1 MTANAQTEQNNQ
13 NDWNEK
19 IALAQEMLPLIGR
32 LHRNNDVVVSIFG
45 RLLVGATDID
55 IIKAHRYARRV
66 ADREMPLAQTLPV
79 LKELGEMNLGTASI
93 DVGRLATGFEKSG
106 GTDLRAYLEE
116 ELAEVVGTHSETY
129 PTDVVL
135 YGFGRI
141 GRLLA
146 RILIKRE
153 ATYGGVRLRA
163 VVVRKNGEDDLVK
176 RASLLR
182 RDSVHGAF
190 DGTITVDKDNDVIWA
205 NGTKIQVI
213 YSNSPAE
220 VDYTAYGINDAV
232 VVDNTGRWRDREG
245 LSQHLESKGVARVVL
260 TAPGKGDL
268 LNVVY
273 GINHDKITD
282 DEKIITAASCTTNG
296 ITPVLKVLNDRYGVQ
311 HGHVETVHSFTNDQ
325 NLIDNFHKGSRRGR
339 AAGLNMVLTETG
351 AAKAVSKALPEF
363 EGKLT
368 GNAIRVPTP
377 DVSMAVLNLTLD
389 TEVDRDEVNN
399 FLRKV
404 SLHSNLRQQISYI
417 HSPEVV
423 STDFVGT
430 THADYIAGYAVMNDY
445 TMRDY
450 QYRTLQWH
458 QGKSFEKSAGFGPW
472 MTTPDAFE
480 FGGELATYL
489 GDEKMQTTPT
499 NDLVFNPAKLIE
511 YISHIYPLDAGDVIV
526 TGTPGGVGHARNPKR
541 YIGDGDVVK
550 VEIDGL
556 GYVANKTVFE

>member
-1 MTANAQTEQNNQ
+1 
-13 NDWNEK
+13 
-19 IALAQEMLPLIGR
+19 MLPLIGR

-430 THADYIAGYAVMNDY
+430 THAGIVDGLATIASGNHLVVYVWYDN
-445 TMRDY
+445 
-450 QYRTLQWH
+450 
-458 QGKSFEKSAGFGPW
+458 
-472 MTTPDAFE
+472 E
-480 FGGELATYL
+480 FGYSNQVIRIVEEVAGARP
-489 GDEKMQTTPT
+489 Q
-499 NDLVFNPAKLIE
+499 
-511 YISHIYPLDAGDVIV
+511 IYPRRLES
-526 TGTPGGVGHARNPKR
+526 TELK
-541 YIGDGDVVK
+541 
-550 VEIDGL
+550 
-556 GYVANKTVFE
+556 

>member
-1 MTANAQTEQNNQ
+1 MTAHAQPEQ

-19 IALAQEMLPLIGR
+19 IALAQEMLPLIGQ

-66 ADREMPLAQTLPV
+66 ADREMKLSQTIPV
-79 LKELGEMNLGTASI
+79 LRELVDMNLGTASI
-93 DVGRLATGFEKSG
+93 DLGRLATGFEKSG
-106 GTDLRAYLEE
+106 GTDLRAYLDEQ
-116 ELAEVVGTHSETY
+116 LAEIVGKHTETE

-146 RILIKRE
+146 RILIQRE

-163 VVVRKNGEDDLVK
+163 VVVRKNSEDDIVK

-205 NGTKIQVI
+205 NGTKIQMI

-220 VDYTAYGINDAV
+220 VDYTAYGIKDAI

-273 GINHDKITD
+273 GINHDTITD

-296 ITPVLKVLNDRYGVQ
+296 ITPVLKVLNDRYGVE

-325 NLIDNFHKGSRRGR
+325 NLIDNFHKGTRRGR
-339 AAGLNMVLTETG
+339 AATLNMVLTETG

-377 DVSMAVLNLTLD
+377 DVSMAVLNLTLEQ
-389 TEVDRDEVNN
+389 EVDRDEVNN

-404 SLHSNLRQQISYI
+404 SLHSDLRQQISYI

-430 THADYIAGYAVMNDY
+430 THAGIVDGLATIAS
-445 TMRDY
+445 
-450 QYRTLQWH
+450 
-458 QGKSFEKSAGFGPW
+458 GKHLVVYVW
-472 MTTPDAFE
+472 YDNE
-480 FGGELATYL
+480 FGYSNQVIRIVEEVAGARP
-489 GDEKMQTTPT
+489 Q
-499 NDLVFNPAKLIE
+499 
-511 YISHIYPLDAGDVIV
+511 IYPRRLEA
-526 TGTPGGVGHARNPKR
+526 TELK
-541 YIGDGDVVK
+541 
-550 VEIDGL
+550 
-556 GYVANKTVFE
+556 